1 MIASWLLRAGPWPWI
16 ALSVVDRLGLIYLFA
31 SRYVSTDD
39 SVMWHAAVDFAH
51 GRFHGPYFYG
61 QSYGPMLEALVA
73 APLVR
78 TGIPL
83 NVLMPGVTSLLALL
97 PYWSF
102 ALWFHRQGR
111 GLAAMLMAALPLLMP
126 VEFGLMTTMCRGFIT
141 GAAVLALL
149 PWASNILHLRLRS
162 FVIGAVVSVAWFV
175 NPNSLIFSAPF
186 LVHYLLTGE
195 SRLRSGSMT
204 ALGMVV
210 GLSAHIAAQQWCQV
224 HPERIVHTLI
234 DPRPHFAPARIA
246 TSLGNLDAHFQWLMP
261 VIWPY
266 GSLLGIWLIV
276 LIAVGLIRKEPR
288 LAISLV
294 IGAATICGAFT
305 VDKVHDGWDSVFFPL
320 SRMFL
325 CLPLLVAW
333 ATAAL
338 LSTARTRVW
347 MMGVMLFACCAT
359 ATIHA
364 LSTERIARQQIHDL
378 TRWVAVRPVPLLQ
391 DDAHRLRNI
400 SERYRIG
407 LIVPLELPSAIHCQF
422 RAYAYPVLEPALP
435 PTYLAGYERRYW
447 LRGVF
452 SGAIVPNLLFV
463 GGEPERWAAL
473 VGTDPRYMA
482 IPDKGPDMAHVL
494 LGNTLPTDS
503 LVRSLMYRIY
513 PEHK

>member
-1 MIASWLLRAGPWPWI
+1 MIANWLLRAGPWPWI
-16 ALSVVDRLGLIYLFA
+16 ALSVVDRFGLIYLFA

-51 GRFHGPYFYG
+51 ARFHGPYFYG

-83 NVLMPGVTSLLALL
+83 NILMPGVTSLLALL

-111 GLAAMLMAALPLLMP
+111 GLAAMVVAALPVLMP

-149 PWASNILHLRLRS
+149 PWASNIADPNRRS
-162 FVIGAVVSVAWFV
+162 LAIGCIVSIAWFV
-175 NPNSLIFSAPF
+175 NPNSLIFSVPF
-186 LVHYLLTGE
+186 LVHYLLTSE
-195 SRLRSGSMT
+195 RRLGGVLLT
-204 ALGMVV
+204 ALGMAV

-224 HPERIVHTLI
+224 HPERIVHTLV

-246 TSLGNLDAHFQWLMP
+246 TGLGNLDAHFQWLMP

-266 GSLLGIWLIV
+266 GSLLGVWLIV
-276 LIAVGLIRKEPR
+276 LIVVGLIRKEPR
-288 LAISLV
+288 LAISLFL
-294 IGAATICGAFT
+294 GAATICGAFT

-325 CLPLLVAW
+325 CLPLLMAW
-333 ATAAL
+333 STAAL
-338 LSTARTRVW
+338 LRTVRTRAW
-347 MMGVMLFACCAT
+347 MMALMFFACCAS

-378 TRWVAVRPVPLLQ
+378 THWVAVRPVPLLQ
-391 DDAHRLRNI
+391 DDARKLRVL
-400 SERYRIG
+400 SERYGIG
-407 LIVPLELPSAIHCQF
+407 LIVPLGLPSTIHCQF

-447 LRGVF
+447 QREAF
-452 SGAIVPNLLFV
+452 SGAIVPNLLLI
-463 GGEPERWAAL
+463 GGDPERWAPVLAE
-473 VGTDPRYMA
+473 DPRFTE
-482 IPDKGPDMAHVL
+482 IKEKDSDVIHVL
-494 LGNTLPTDS
+494 SGNTLPTDS
-503 LVRSLMYRIY
+503 LVHMLMQRIH
-513 PEHK
+513 PQRR